1 MRGMQAIAAAK
12 FGGKSIDDGS
22 LVGFAPTVGSE
33 NGRGGG
39 GGEVGSIGSGMTY
52 IHKLEAGFVKPTPP
66 RRFDFQ
72 ITRSDLD
79 AIFALCAG

>member
-1 MRGMQAIAAAK
+1 MSGIQAIAAAR

-22 LVGFAPTVGSE
+22 LVGLAPTVGSE
-33 NGRGGG
+33 NGG

-66 RRFDFQ
+66 SPIRF
-72 ITRSDLD
+72 SDNKKPSLD
-79 AIFALCAG
+79 AIFALCVG